1 MNMTF
6 HTSNSKIHSAPHRYL
21 YLLIVDTTLTFP
33 SYAAAVVDSKHLME
47 THLEDKRSLMS
58 EAAAKKCEMGS
69 HRWTALHLAAYQGN
83 MVNLLHLLAL
93 PDTIID
99 AKDDEGWTP
108 LHVACFYNNLE
119 VVKVLLLKG
128 ASLTKKVKQDHS
140 CATPKVPAEVF
151 REILDESIQFKEGSK
166 HQIEFDY
173 SFLQTLNLSSSSIDS
188 PVVDLESQNASME
201 DQDRIALIHLMVNT
215 SKQHW
220 ELLKHPVVEN
230 YLLQKWNKSKSIVI
244 FSVVSHLIVFCLL
257 AILIV
262 QDHFP
267 NAAAAAAAATE
278 AAAAAESREGEKD
291 CNPGFG
297 ALRITLLCCIAFQLL
312 SHSTN
317 VIKDP
322 VYFVRSML
330 RRPYISMNI
339 LVLLCGLFLASST
352 SPTYCQ
358 IRCHVSVLL
367 LPIACLDFLAHSLGI
382 HPAISPSYLMFI
394 KVQVTFVKNFIFYMP
409 LLAAFGVSFG
419 IIFGPSSDFSARRV
433 FLKVVAMF
441 IGEIDYGDIDTDS
454 SDPFA
459 LISKLLL
466 LISFIFAFSITL
478 INLLNGLAV
487 SDIRAGCK
495 KIKMCNFFS
504 GFTYLFNPT
513 NLNSRNVVLGC
524 GNVQG

>member
-1 MNMTF
+1 M
-6 HTSNSKIHSAPHRYL
+6 
-21 YLLIVDTTLTFP
+21 DTTLTFP

-58 EAAAKKCEMGS
+58 EAVAKKCEMGS

-93 PDTIID
+93 PGTIID

-188 PVVDLESQNASME
+188 PVLDLESQNALME

-267 NAAAAAAAATE
+267 KAAA

-297 ALRITLLCCIAFQLL
+297 ALRITLLCCISFQLL

-495 KIKMCNFFS
+495 KIKMWNFFS
-504 GFTYLFNPT
+504 GFANFLTQQIRQ
-513 NLNSRNVVLGC
+513 NSRNVVLGC
-524 GNVQG
+524 GNVQA

>member
-1 MNMTF
+1 M
-6 HTSNSKIHSAPHRYL
+6 
-21 YLLIVDTTLTFP
+21 DTTLTFP

-58 EAAAKKCEMGS
+58 EAVPKNCEMGS

-93 PDTIID
+93 PGTIID

-173 SFLQTLNLSSSSIDS
+173 SFLQTLNLSSSSSDS

-267 NAAAAAAAATE
+267 KAAA

-297 ALRITLLCCIAFQLL
+297 ALRITLLCCISFQLL

-495 KIKMCNFFS
+495 KIKMWNFFS
-504 GFTYLFNPT
+504 GFANFLTQQIRQ
-513 NLNSRNVVLGC
+513 NSRNVVLGC
-524 GNVQG
+524 GNVQA